1 MAETKKK
8 VLLITPAWKI
18 ENKSNLWRKI
28 ASCYPALGLAY
39 IAAVLEEEGHEVLFI
54 DMHAQNW
61 SVKETVL
68 HIKNSPEYEGLDFV
82 GITATTPLITCALK
96 LAKYI
101 KKIDSKTKVI
111 LGGVHPTVLPE
122 EVLSDDNVDFVVR
135 EEGEMTFKELVA
147 GKDPSDVLG
156 ISFRKGNKIVH
167 NPPRPQIED
176 LDTLPIPAYHLMPI
190 DKYRPAV
197 GSYKRLPAMSI
208 FATRGCP
215 GRCTFCHRA
224 FKGKIR
230 TRSARKIV
238 EEIKVLQMDYGIKE
252 ISFYDDTFTAMKDN
266 VREFCRIVL
275 DEGIDITWSCFTRV
289 NYIDEDL
296 FALMKKAG
304 CHHVMFG
311 VESGNQHIL
320 DRMNKMI
327 TLDQIR
333 KGVRILKGL
342 GLETRAAYILGAIGE
357 TPETMQQ
364 TLDFALELDTDYAQF
379 NIMTAYP
386 GTDVWNEAEKNGW
399 LRVKN
404 YDYSVSDFTMELP
417 TISNEEIFKMYK
429 RAHRKYYLRP
439 RMFWRRLKKMSS
451 WSGIRETAL
460 VGIAILLGAD

>member
-1 MAETKKK
+1 MKKKK

-39 IAAVLEEEGHEVLFI
+39 IAAVLEENGHEVRFI
-54 DMHAQNW
+54 DMHAENW

-68 HIKNSPEYEGLDFV
+68 KIKNDPEYAGLDFV

-101 KKIDSKTKVI
+101 KKIDSDINVV
-111 LGGVHPTVLPE
+111 LGGVHPSVLPD

-135 EEGEMTFKELVA
+135 EEGEMTFRELVA
-147 GKDPSDVLG
+147 GKEPEEILG
-156 ISFRKGNKIVH
+156 LSFKKGKNAVH
-167 NPPRPQIED
+167 NSPRPYIEN
-176 LDTLPIPAYHLMPI
+176 LDDLPIPAYHLMPI
-190 DKYRPAV
+190 GKYRPAV
-197 GSYKRLPAMSI
+197 GSYKRLPSMSI

-224 FKGKIR
+224 FKGVIR
-230 TRSARKIV
+230 TRSARRIV
-238 EEIKVLQMDYGIKE
+238 DEIKVLQNDYGIRE
-252 ISFYDDTFTAMKDN
+252 ISFYDDTFTAKKDN
-266 VREFCRIVL
+266 VREFCSIVL
-275 DEGIDITWSCFTRV
+275 KEKIDITWSCFTRV
-289 NYIDEDL
+289 NYIDKDT

-320 DRMNKMI
+320 DKMNKMI

-333 KGVRILKGL
+333 KGVRILKEL
-342 GLETRAAYILGAIGE
+342 GLETRAAYILGALEE

-386 GTDVWNEAEKNGW
+386 GTEVWNEAKKEGW
-399 LRVKN
+399 LRIDN
-404 YDYSVSDFTMELP
+404 YDYSVSDFTMKLP
-417 TISNEEIFKMYK
+417 TVSNEEIFQMYK
-429 RAHRKYYLRP
+429 KAHRRYYMRP
-439 RMFWRRLKKMSS
+439 RMFWRRLKKMRS
-451 WSGIRETAL
+451 WSGIKENVL
-460 VGIAILLGAD
+460 VGLAILLGAD